1 MSQTTE
7 RVSSVRE
14 LLTPF
19 TTVMVCNDV
28 MGLLPVRVQQ
38 QGVDTTTVYYNGRA
52 HSGSS
57 ASAACWNIRDWLTI
71 RLARTVML

>member
-28 MGLLPVRVQQ
+28 IGLLPVRVQQ
-38 QGVDTTTVYYNGRA
+38 QGVDTTPFTIMAGHIVEVQHLLPAGT
-52 HSGSS
+52 SVIGQQS
-57 ASAACWNIRDWLTI
+57 DWHEQ
-71 RLARTVML
+71 